1 MAARRIPMKKMR
13 DILWMLLG
21 LRLAARKTS
30 RAYSVSHSTVL
41 EYQQRAEKA
50 ELDWPEI
57 EKMSDE
63 MLERRLFPERAT
75 STRPVPDWSRIHQE
89 LKLAGVTL
97 QRLWEEYREAMPD
110 GYGYSRF
117 CDLYRI
123 WRGKLNLSMRQVH
136 KAGEKAFVDY
146 CGMTVPITDPST
158 GEGHP
163 AQIFVAVLGASNYTY
178 AEATWSQQIGDWTGS
193 HVRAFE
199 YFGAVPEIVVPDN
212 LRSGVSKACR
222 YEPLLTRSYDELAR
236 HYGVAIIP
244 ARVRKPKDKAKAEA
258 AVQVVERWIL
268 ACLRKRRFFSLD
280 ELNAAIAELL
290 ESLNTRPFKKMQ
302 GTRRSHFEA
311 LDHPALHPL
320 PQTRYEHSDWSQ
332 ERVGADYHVEVD
344 EHFYSV
350 PYQLA
355 GKQVDVRLKPGSV
368 EILHGN
374 RVAATHPRS
383 RLANHSTS
391 LHEHMP
397 PSHRGYAEQTPEEML
412 VWARQVGASTAQVV
426 EEILASKNHPYQ
438 GLRAASG
445 LKRLARHYGK
455 ERLESAC
462 VRALEIRGLSYTS
475 LHSILKRGLDRQRP
489 PARARETLPER
500 HCNVRGASYYSQT
513 EEGSS

>member
-1 MAARRIPMKKMR
+1 MRKMR

-21 LRLAARKTS
+21 LSLGVRKTA
-30 RAYSVSHSTVL
+30 RACMTSHSTVL
-41 EYQQRAEKA
+41 EYRQRAEEA

-57 EKMSDE
+57 EKLSDG
-63 MLERRLFPERAT
+63 MLERRLFPERAVN
-75 STRPVPDWSRIHQE
+75 SRPMPDWSRIHQD

-97 QRLWEEYREAMPD
+97 QRLWEEYREATPD

-117 CDLYRI
+117 CDLYRA
-123 WRGKLNLSMRQVH
+123 WRGKLSLSMRQVH
-136 KAGEKAFVDY
+136 KAGEKTFVDY

-158 GEGHP
+158 GEEHP

-178 AEATWSQQIGDWTGS
+178 AEATWSQQISDWTGS

-199 YFGAVPEIVVPDN
+199 YFGGTTEILVPDN
-212 LRSGVSKACR
+212 LRSGVRKPCR
-222 YEPLLTRSYDELAR
+222 YEPLLTRSYEELAR

-311 LDHPALHPL
+311 LDRPALRSL
-320 PQTRYEHSDWSQ
+320 PKTRYEHSDWSR
-332 ERVGADYHVEVD
+332 ERVGADYHVKVD

-355 GKQVDVRLKPGSV
+355 GKQVDVRLKPAIV

-383 RLANHSTS
+383 RLANYSTS
-391 LHEHMP
+391 LLEHMP
-397 PSHRGYAEQTPEEML
+397 PSHRGYAEQTSEGML
-412 VWARQVGASTAQVV
+412 VWARNVGASTVQVV
-426 EEILASKNHPYQ
+426 EEILASKSHPQQ

-445 LKRLARHYGK
+445 LKRLARLYGE

-475 LHSILKRGLDRQRP
+475 LSSILKRGLDRHRP
-489 PARARETLPER
+489 PARPRETLPEK
-500 HCNVRGASYYSQT
+500 HCNVRGASYYSQA
-513 EEGSS
+513 EEVIS